1 MNLNDIT
8 AGAIG
13 AINPNIQATVQKSLG
28 YSTTAED
35 GTQVPAYSSA
45 VTASIQ
51 VQALT
56 NRDLQMI
63 DSLNIQD
70 EVRAIYLDG
79 NWEGVLRP
87 ENKGGDLIMFNGQ
100 TWLVKQVLEQWN
112 DFTKL
117 AAVMQDA
124 AET

>member
-1 MNLNDIT
+1 MNLNDIV
-8 AGAIG
+8 AGAID
-13 AINPNIQATVQKSLG
+13 AINPATLAQVQHSLG
-28 YSTTAED
+28 YTTTAAD
-35 GTQVPAYSSA
+35 GTQVPAYSSPRW
-45 VTASIQ
+45 TGIQ

-56 NRDLQMI
+56 ARDIQLI
-63 DSLNIQD
+63 DSLNLQG

-87 ENKGGDLIMFNGQ
+87 LDKGGDLIMFNGQ
-100 TWLVKQVLEQWN
+100 TWLVKQVLEQWG
-112 DFTKL
+112 DFTKV